1 MDSVQYLLSIE
12 TRGIKLGLQRTRE
25 LMAACGNPQ
34 SGLPSIQVAGT
45 NGKGS
50 VCAMLANILKTAGYK
65 TGLFTSPHL
74 VNVNERIRLNGIPI
88 PNNEIDIFLQ
98 KYREAIEK
106 IEATFFETI
115 TAMAFWYFKNKN
127 VDIAILET
135 GLGGRLDSVSVCE
148 PLATVMTS
156 ISLDHIEIL
165 GETLSE
171 IAFEKAGILKKG
183 VPCISAKQEDEV
195 GVVLIKEGQRINAPI
210 HFVNDKFPSELIVNI
225 PGTTQHKNAQ
235 LAVSA
240 LKYIN
245 NFDIQ
250 KIALKNGLQ
259 SVQWLG
265 RNQHIQHNPLVIFD
279 VAHNIESIQSF
290 LEYYSSLGITG
301 KSVLIIAIQA
311 RKHIQPLVS
320 TLQKV
325 YKHIICTEAP
335 GRNPMPAKVL
345 GAYFTNKNQIEIIPN
360 TEKAIQLG
368 LEKLKL
374 QDGMAIIGSHCLG
387 PAVSKVFK
395 ISFDKY

>member
-12 TRGIKLGLQRTRE
+12 TRGIKMGLQRTRE

-34 SGLPSIQVAGT
+34 VGLPSIQVAGT

-50 VCAMLANILKTAGYK
+50 VCAMLANIFKTAGYK

-88 PNNEIDIFLQ
+88 PNNEIDLFLQ
-98 KYREAIEK
+98 NYREAIEK

-171 IAFEKAGILKKG
+171 IAFEKAGILKEG
-183 VPCISAKQEDEV
+183 VPCISAKQDNVVEEV
-195 GVVLIKEGQRINAPI
+195 LVKEGQRINAPI

-225 PGTTQHKNAQ
+225 PGTTQLENAQ

-245 NFDIQ
+245 NFEIQ
-250 KIALKNGLQ
+250 KTALKNGLQ
-259 SVQWLG
+259 TVQWFA

-279 VAHNIESIQSF
+279 VAHNVESIQSF

-301 KSVLIIAIQA
+301 KSVLIIALQS

-325 YKHIICTEAP
+325 FEYIICTEAP

-345 GAYFTNKNQIEIIPN
+345 GEYFTNKNQFEIIPN
-360 TEKAIQLG
+360 TEKAIRLG
-368 LEKLKL
+368 LEKLKS
-374 QDGMAIIGSHCLG
+374 QDGMAIIGSHYLG

>member
-34 SGLPSIQVAGT
+34 AGLPSIQVAGT

-50 VCAMLANILKTAGYK
+50 VCAMLANIFKTAGYK

-74 VNVNERIRLNGIPI
+74 VNVNERIRLNGLPI
-88 PNNEIDIFLQ
+88 PNNEIDLFLQ
-98 KYREAIEK
+98 KYRIGIEK

-115 TAMAFWYFKNKN
+115 TAMAFWYFKKEN

-135 GLGGRLDSVSVCE
+135 GLGGRLDSVSICE
-148 PLATVMTS
+148 PLATVMTP

-183 VPCISAKQEDEV
+183 IPCISAKQDNVVEEV
-195 GVVLIKEGQRINAPI
+195 LVKEGQRINAPI
-210 HFVNDKFPSELIVNI
+210 HFVKNKFPSNLIVNI
-225 PGTTQHKNAQ
+225 PGTTQHENAQ

-245 NFDIQ
+245 NFEIQ
-250 KIALKNGLQ
+250 KTALKNGLQ
-259 SVQWLG
+259 TVQWFA

-279 VAHNIESIQSF
+279 VAHNVESIQSF

-301 KSVLIIAIQA
+301 KSVLIIALQS

-325 YKHIICTEAP
+325 FEYIICTEAP

-345 GAYFTNKNQIEIIPN
+345 GEYFTNKNQFEIIPN
-360 TEKAIQLG
+360 IEKAIRLG
-368 LEKLKL
+368 LETLKS

-387 PAVSKVFK
+387 PAVSEVFK